1 MFGGNPDSGT
11 NLNNRY
17 NSYQQGGSGSYVP
30 PATTYAEKQTNVVA
44 NSLQTQHLAEEKAGA
59 VLSQMHAQRH
69 QLQGANDEAYKTRQ
83 VTEQARREMAEI
95 KAKYRQKKM
104 RLYIIIAVLSI
115 VDFSMLLRIIRCGG
129 SFFC

>member
-1 MFGGNPDSGT
+1 MLGGNSDSGT

-17 NSYQQGGSGSYVP
+17 NSYQQSGFGYVP
-30 PATTYAEKQTNVVA
+30 PATTYAEKQTNIVE
-44 NSLQTQHLAEEKAGA
+44 NSLHIQHQAEEKAGV

-83 VTEQARREMAEI
+83 TTEQARREMAEI

-104 RLYIIIAVLSI
+104 RLYALIAMLSI
-115 VDFSMLLRIIRCGG
+115 VDLLMLLRIIKCGG